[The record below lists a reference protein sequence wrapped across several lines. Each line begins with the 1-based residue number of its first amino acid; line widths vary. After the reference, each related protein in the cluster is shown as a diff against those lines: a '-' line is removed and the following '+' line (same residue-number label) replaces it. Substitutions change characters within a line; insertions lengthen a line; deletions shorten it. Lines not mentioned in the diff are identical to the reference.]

1 MPTLFDYYF
10 VYYLSMSTISS
21 ISELLKLSGSQYRV
35 FDIGRKIDKLSK
47 ETFTKVEANQIPYPF
62 PSQGHAFIAITF
74 WQKQNSQ
81 PYLWFVKLPL
91 DERGLLNL
99 VARDHFIAIIV
110 EALGAELDTAPNEKQ
125 EELLKSNP
133 YHFTPPQ
140 YKLAYLNSLI
150 SVETN
155 NKNSQFYSGALS
167 YLSGEKNWKDWQN
180 VGVQG
185 LNDFTVRLQDKS
197 TQKILLNA
205 LPHLPNPVL
214 QPLCS
219 ALENVKLPVDVID
232 VLIEKFEHNVISK
245 NSSQTAELS
254 FLLRSL
260 SSSCEHPHVVRF
272 IDSLIK
278 QPASDAFLSEEIAI
292 VIAGR
297 CWQVFSN
304 EQQIMTFFEY
314 LIAQQ
319 AIEVFQAIFKD
330 LVAIPALRPLIFQCM
345 RSPNRSDDLSKA
357 IGMLFQH

>member
-1 MPTLFDYYF
+1 MTSLFDYYF
-10 VYYLSMSTISS
+10 IYYLAMSTITS

-47 ETFTKVEANQIPYPF
+47 ETFTKIESNQIPYPF
-62 PSQGHAFIAITF
+62 PSQGHAFLAITF

-81 PYLWFVKLPL
+81 PYLWFVKFPL

-99 VARDHFIAIIV
+99 VARDHFIAIII
-110 EALGAELDTAPNEKQ
+110 EALGAELDTTPNEKQ

-155 NKNSQFYSGALS
+155 NKNSQYFSGALS
-167 YLSGEKNWKDWQN
+167 YLTGENNWQDWQS

-185 LNDFTVRLQDKS
+185 LNDFAVRLSDKS
-197 TQKILLNA
+197 TQKTLLNA
-205 LPHLPNPVL
+205 LPHLPEPVL
-214 QPLCS
+214 HPLCS

-232 VLIEKFEHNVISK
+232 VLIAKFKHNVISK
-245 NSSQTAELS
+245 DNSQTAELS

-260 SSSCEHPHVVRF
+260 SSSCEHPHVVQF
-272 IDSLIK
+272 IDSLIN
-278 QPASDAFLSEEIAI
+278 QSSSDAFFSEEIAI

-297 CWQVFSN
+297 CWQVFNN
-304 EQQIMTFFEY
+304 EQQIMNFFES

-319 AIEVFQAIFKD
+319 EVEVFQAIFKD
-330 LVAIPALRPLIFQCM
+330 LVAIPSLRPLVFQCM
-345 RSPNRSDDLSKA
+345 RSPNRSDALSKA
-357 IGMLFQH
+357 IGMLFQR

>member
-10 VYYLSMSTISS
+10 IYYLAMSNISS
-21 ISELLKLSGSQYRV
+21 ISELLTLSGSQYRV

-62 PSQGHAFIAITF
+62 PSQGHAFLAITF

-81 PYLWFVKLPL
+81 PYLWFVKFPL

-99 VARDHFIAIIV
+99 VARDHFIAIII
-110 EALGAELDTAPNEKQ
+110 EALGAELDTTPNEKQ
-125 EELLKSNP
+125 DELLKSNP

-150 SVETN
+150 SVEKN
-155 NKNSQFYSGALS
+155 NNSQYFEGALN
-167 YLSGEKNWKDWQN
+167 YLSGKNNWQDWQN

-185 LNDFTVRLQDKS
+185 LNDFVVRLSEKS
-197 TQKILLNA
+197 TQKTLLNA
-205 LPHLPNPVL
+205 LPHLPQPVL
-214 QPLCS
+214 HPLCS

-232 VLIEKFEHNVISK
+232 ALIAKFEHNVICKDSSK
-245 NSSQTAELS
+245 TAELS

-260 SSSCEHPHVVRF
+260 SSSCEHPHVVKF
-272 IDSLIK
+272 IDSLIN
-278 QPASDAFLSEEIAI
+278 QPSSDALFSEEIAI

-304 EQQIMTFFEY
+304 EQQTMTFFES

-319 AIEVFQAIFKD
+319 EIEVFQAIFKD
-330 LVAIPALRPLIFQCM
+330 LVAIPSLRPLIFKCM
-345 RSPNRSDDLSKA
+345 RSPNRSDELSKA
-357 IGMLFQH
+357 IGMLFQR